1 MTPKNRASRQGY
13 VHGCVMI
20 LAGAL
25 FSLALAQ
32 HQRAALLDEVQTVE
46 LPGAHVV
53 EIREPGRYYLYH
65 ERLIGVDGE
74 PGAALQGMLF
84 TIHRL
89 DTRAAV
95 TLDIPRASIGYETQ
109 TRRGESIAVVEIRKP
124 GAYVL
129 SGVDPEGDDGRTR
142 VGFGPGVGYE
152 AAERFAGALTL
163 LLGSLVLGGWTIART
178 AFLRRPDAPQPA

>member
-32 HQRAALLDEVQTVE
+32 HELSALLDEVQTVE
-46 LPGAHVV
+46 LPGAHVF

-65 ERLIGVDGE
+65 ERLLGVAGE
-74 PGAALQGMLF
+74 PGAPLKGMLF
-84 TIHRL
+84 TIHRQ
-89 DTRAAV
+89 DTHAAV
-95 TLDIPRASIGYETQ
+95 TLEIPRGSIGYETQ
-109 TRRGESIAVVEIRKP
+109 TRRGESIAVFEISKP

-129 SGVDPEGDDGRTR
+129 SGVDPEGDDGLTR
-142 VGFGPGVGYE
+142 IGFGPGVGYE

-163 LLGSLVLGGWTIART
+163 LFGSLLLGGWTIART
-178 AFLRRPDAPQPA
+178 AFMRRPGAPQPA